1 VTDRDI
7 LRQVV
12 ALGGHPRDYTARAC
26 MSEPAVTVR
35 VDAPFGEVVVTME
48 AHQLRQ
54 VPVVDD
60 DGRCVGIISQAD
72 AARAERDAGDA
83 VQEVSRHASRKS

>member
-1 VTDRDI
+1 
-7 LRQVV
+7 
-12 ALGGHPRDYTARAC
+12 
-26 MSEPAVTVR
+26 MSEPAVSVR

-48 AHQLRQ
+48 AHQLRR

-72 AARAERDAGDA
+72 AARAERDASDA
-83 VQEVSRHASRKS
+83 VQEFSRQASRKS